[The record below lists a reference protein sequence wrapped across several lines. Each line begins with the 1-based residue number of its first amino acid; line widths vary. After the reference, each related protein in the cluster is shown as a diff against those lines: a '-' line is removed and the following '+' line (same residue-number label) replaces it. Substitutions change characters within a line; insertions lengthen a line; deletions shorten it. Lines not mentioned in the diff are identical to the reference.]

1 MNAVIIQAIGFAGLA
16 MYVISFQLRSNRAL
30 YLTQSLG
37 SVMFGVQFLLLGSL
51 TGCLSLM
58 LVIVRNL
65 LLMRYQEWAWVR
77 WKGWVAIFSAF
88 CIAILIFTWNG
99 PLSILPYIAVQVGT
113 IMYWTN
119 NARNLRLANL
129 FCASPCWLIFDII
142 VGSIGGILNETILIV
157 SILVSIYRYG
167 WKNLGQNKFGDDKQ
181 KQEDLIDN
189 NNL

>member
-1 MNAVIIQAIGFAGLA
+1 MSTIIIQAIGFAGLA
-16 MYVISFQLRSNRAL
+16 MFVISFQLRSNRAL
-30 YLTQSLG
+30 FLTQSLG

-65 LLMRYQEWAWVR
+65 MLMRYMEWAWVR
-77 WKGWVAIFSAF
+77 WKGWIAVFSAF
-88 CIAILIFTWNG
+88 SIAILIFTWDG
-99 PLSILPYIAVQVGT
+99 PISILPYLAVQVGT

-119 NARNLRLANL
+119 NARNIRLANL
-129 FCASPCWLIFDII
+129 FCASPCWLTFDII
-142 VGSIGGILNETILIV
+142 VGSIGGILNETILII

-181 KQEDLIDN
+181 NQ
-189 NNL
+189 